1 MFSQFRGKCFL
12 LLKPSLSAREQMN
25 GKMSSSSLNPK
36 EELTKEILGNT
47 GSWVIATHLDFS
59 NPYSF
64 AALYHRPQIL
74 QTMNSGRSKTLK
86 FEISKVYTNRLQRL
100 NSLTI
105 FLVSDDFTASSMS
118 CGLG

>member
-64 AALYHRPQIL
+64 AALYHRPQIF
-74 QTMNSGRSKTLK
+74 QTMNSGWSNSQSWK
-86 FEISKVYTNRLQRL
+86 YQR
-100 NSLTI
+100 
-105 FLVSDDFTASSMS
+105 FTP
-118 CGLG
+118 LGCKDSIP